1 MTVKQ
6 LKEELSKYPDDMPVF
21 VGERLTEFDFGQI
34 NEVSWTEIYEFNE
47 EELETPMKIV
57 VISEQ

>member
-6 LKEELSKYPDDMPVF
+6 LKEELSKYPDDMLVF

-34 NEVSWTEIYEFNE
+34 NGVSWTEIYEFNE